1 MPRRHL
7 FLLGPTLMAP
17 GQVLSCCSRPLSSAF
32 APTHSLG
39 IRWCP
44 LHTGHVSDGVAQ
56 SLPQQKAEDGADF
69 SGCWKAYRHQDRQ
82 QPSCGLAP
90 RRPSAKG
97 RFTGI
102 CITVAR
108 TEPSPAPRSLE
119 PRQHEAPLPTAL
131 AQPSRPYHPPTPTSK
146 PQHAQ
151 QARRC
156 LVTNTSEG
164 KAASSPVIHRWR
176 LQ

>member
-1 MPRRHL
+1 
-7 FLLGPTLMAP
+7 MAP

-69 SGCWKAYRHQDRQ
+69 TGCWKAYRLQL
-82 QPSCGLAP
+82 SCGLAP

-102 CITVAR
+102 CHHGGEDR
-108 TEPSPAPRSLE
+108 
-119 PRQHEAPLPTAL
+119 
-131 AQPSRPYHPPTPTSK
+131 AQPCSTEAVAPTTRGSPSHGTGTAQQTLPPPNPHLQTPTRS
-146 PQHAQ
+146 AS
-151 QARRC
+151 
-156 LVTNTSEG
+156 TSLSG
-164 KAASSPVIHRWR
+164 YKHI
-176 LQ
+176 